1 MFEGGLYT
9 VGSFPETMVGMP
21 VLTRSHLS
29 DFRGAARMVVDAA
42 EATTEVVEK
51 MHRTI
56 QVRPGPLGVK
66 VTSRTQG
73 VTGLV
78 YRSIRTGIRLVG
90 QVIDASLAP
99 AMMLRPEGESSHVR
113 DAFRSAANGV
123 YGDYLSRTG
132 NPLAIDMSLHHRDRQ
147 VDLNDPTRTIKQHD
161 DVVPVVSKLLVLV
174 HGSCMNDQQWNRNG
188 HDHGA
193 AIADDLGY
201 LPLYLRYN
209 SGLHI
214 ASNGRLFAELLEA
227 LIGNWKQPIQ
237 ELTVMGHSMGG
248 LVARS
253 ACHYGRAAGH
263 AWPNYLRKLVF
274 LGTPHHG
281 APLEQGGH
289 GLDVLMDLSPYS
301 MPLTRL
307 SRARS
312 AGITDLRHGAI
323 SASEYSV
330 PLPFHVK
337 CYAAAAVR
345 ATKRGLL
352 SDRLV
357 GDGLVPLDSALG
369 RHRDGTRS
377 LKIPKCHQWVGYGLT
392 HHDLL
397 CHPDVYAQVRRWLQ
411 QPVDPLRCRQGPHSL

>member
-1 MFEGGLYT
+1 
-9 VGSFPETMVGMP
+9 MP
-21 VLTRSHLS
+21 VPTRSHLS
-29 DFRGAARMVVDAA
+29 DFRGAARMIADAA

-56 QVRPGPLGVK
+56 QVRPAP
-66 VTSRTQG
+66 QG
-73 VTGLV
+73 VSVTDRTKGITGLV
-78 YRSIRTGIRLVG
+78 YRSIRMGISLVG
-90 QVIDASLAP
+90 QAIDVGLTAL
-99 AMMLRPEGESSHVR
+99 MMLLPEGESSRVR
-113 DAFRSAANGV
+113 DAYRSAANGV
-123 YGDYLSRTG
+123 YGDYLSQTG

-147 VDLNDPTRTIKQHD
+147 VDLNDSTSVLEQHGD
-161 DVVPVVSKLLVLV
+161 AAPVSKLLVLV
-174 HGSCMNDQQWNRNG
+174 HGSCMNDQQWNRDG

-214 ASNGRLFAELLEA
+214 VSNGRSFAELLEA
-227 LIGNWKQPIQ
+227 LIGNWKQPVE
-237 ELTVMGHSMGG
+237 ELAVMGHSMGG

-253 ACHYGRAAGH
+253 ACHYAHAAGH
-263 AWPNYLRKLVF
+263 AWPKYLRKLVF

-289 GLDVLMDLSPYS
+289 GLDVLMELSPYS

-312 AGITDLRHGAI
+312 AGITDLRHGTI
-323 SASEYSV
+323 SADEYSV
-330 PLPFHVK
+330 PLPSGVK
-337 CYAAAAVR
+337 CYAAAAVL
-345 ATKRGLL
+345 AAKRGLL

-369 RHRDGTRS
+369 RHRDVNRS
-377 LKIPKCHQWVGYGLT
+377 LKIPKSRQWIGYGLS
-392 HHDLL
+392 HRDLL
-397 CHPDVYAQVRRWLQ
+397 CHPDVYAQLRSWL
-411 QPVDPLRCRQGPHSL
+411 

>member
-1 MFEGGLYT
+1 
-9 VGSFPETMVGMP
+9 MP
-21 VLTRSHLS
+21 VPTRSHIS
-29 DFRGAARMVVDAA
+29 DFRGAARMIVDAA

-56 QVRPGPLGVK
+56 QVRPAP
-66 VTSRTQG
+66 QG
-73 VTGLV
+73 VSVTDRTKGITGLV
-78 YRSIRTGIRLVG
+78 YRSIRMGISLVG
-90 QVIDASLAP
+90 QAIDVGLTAP
-99 AMMLRPEGESSHVR
+99 MMLLPEGESSRVR
-113 DAFRSAANGV
+113 DAYRSAANGV
-123 YGDYLSRTG
+123 YGDYLSQTG

-147 VDLNDPTRTIKQHD
+147 VDLNDSTSVLEQHGD
-161 DVVPVVSKLLVLV
+161 AAPVSKLLVLV
-174 HGSCMNDQQWNRNG
+174 HGSCMNDQQWNRDG

-214 ASNGRLFAELLEA
+214 VSNGRSFAELLEA
-227 LIGNWKQPIQ
+227 LIGNWKQPVE
-237 ELTVMGHSMGG
+237 ELAVMGHSMGG

-253 ACHYGRAAGH
+253 ACHYAHAAGH
-263 AWPNYLRKLVF
+263 AWPKYLRKLVF

-289 GLDVLMDLSPYS
+289 GLDVLMELSPYS

-312 AGITDLRHGAI
+312 AGITDLRHGTI
-323 SASEYSV
+323 STDEHSV
-330 PLPFHVK
+330 PLPSGVK
-337 CYAAAAVR
+337 CYAAAAVLS
-345 ATKRGLL
+345 AKRGPL

-369 RHRDGTRS
+369 RHRDINRS
-377 LKIPKCHQWVGYGLT
+377 LKIPKSRQWVGFGLG
-392 HHDLL
+392 HRDLL
-397 CHPDVYAQVRRWLQ
+397 CHPDVYAQLRRWLQ
-411 QPVDPLRCRQGPHSL
+411 